1 MPSGW
6 PQSETASTPQR
17 ASAPV
22 SSSSRLVANAP
33 GADGA
38 AVGADP
44 VSCAP
49 TLSPRTTSASRTLS
63 ALARCHAAS
72 RASSD
77 ATDGSRDAAM
87 CGTGTSPGFSRRSS
101 VSAFSIASG
110 GSCGSAGR

>member
-1 MPSGW
+1 MDALEFHVYLDP
-6 PQSETASTPQR
+6 PPSETR
-17 ASAPV
+17 AM
-22 SSSSRLVANAP
+22 
-33 GADGA
+33 
-38 AVGADP
+38 
-44 VSCAP
+44 
-49 TLSPRTTSASRTLS
+49 